1 MAGGVGALGKALAGL
16 GAEAR
21 TRDADLE
28 RLGRLTSRKPRTA
41 PGAGLPGGDGSD
53 PMQAYLDGLA
63 AQLDGELVKAT
74 ERFER
79 ALSGHGDACRAAGEY
94 MAASRAQKRRPDP
107 AVFARLRA
115 ENGRCVNLP

>member
-1 MAGGVGALGKALAGL
+1 MAGGLGALGKALSGL
-16 GAEAR
+16 GADAR

-28 RLGRLTSRKPRTA
+28 RLGRLTSRKPRPA
-41 PGAGLPGGDGSD
+41 PAGGDGSD

-74 ERFER
+74 ERFEH